1 MKYIITAFFIVA
13 TAMVLQA
20 QTDIESERMVDQMLG
35 RTNAVTTEEPV
46 IENISDMDFS
56 IESMTLLRESD
67 DEQGTLADESIT
79 QPGIDIGTGDYARV
93 EILKEE
99 EASTETEIAAPDI
112 TEDVIE
118 ETIEEEVKRP
128 VTIPVQG
135 TGTVTGIV
143 TETVTEPIAE
153 QETITEKDIETTAG
167 GTTGVIEETETYIE
181 TFLEEETAAAGTGA
195 TVDITTEV
203 VTEEKR
209 GQALRPGAL
218 VGKVTSHKGTPLA
231 GVKVVLF
238 SDESYHSM
246 KTTPGGNFGFSIIST
261 NNYTLTA
268 SFGNE
273 FFYTNL
279 YLIPARGAYA
289 AVQFVMPITVYGKL
303 FIDEKPAQYGML
315 LRFINN
321 RGAQAGGIVLSNGLF
336 TVKRMT
342 PGRYVMVCERRKR
355 FIDNRIN
362 EQRFYYTPMTVTTD
376 TMRIELTR
384 DRRKLRGQINIDG
397 LPRRYVDA
405 IVIMKDARTDG
416 LLIHREVP
424 TYYEDGVFEFN
435 HVQPGRYRLQAVQR
449 QREWVSREVLINVPA
464 RATVRRVTLDVIT
477 DPDAHRKYID
487 DLKKQFLD

>member
-1 MKYIITAFFIVA
+1 MKYMRTFFFILAAV
-13 TAMVLQA
+13 TAVYSETA
-20 QTDIESERMVDQMLG
+20 AESEMMVDRLLG
-35 RTNAVTTEEPV
+35 RTNTVSSEESAVET
-46 IENISDMDFS
+46 ISEMDFT
-56 IESMTLLRESD
+56 IESMTLLRDEGEEEYGKVPESGMS
-67 DEQGTLADESIT
+67 QPIT
-79 QPGIDIGTGDYARV
+79 DIGTGDYARV
-93 EILKEE
+93 EILDIQEGKDDVDGVESKTNDTVKTEE
-99 EASTETEIAAPDI
+99 T
-112 TEDVIE
+112 VIE
-118 ETIEEEVKRP
+118 KSEEKAIKRP
-128 VTIPVQG
+128 VTIPLQG
-135 TGTVTGIV
+135 SRTATGQV
-143 TETVTEPIAE
+143 E
-153 QETITEKDIETTAG
+153 ETT
-167 GTTGVIEETETYIE
+167 VDSVVEIDVETERDV
-181 TFLEEETAAAGTGA
+181 TGA
-195 TVDITTEV
+195 TVTVETTVSMTGEFYTTTEPDV
-203 VTEEKR
+203 REEVR
-209 GQALRPGAL
+209 APRLLPGTL

-238 SDESYHSM
+238 SDDSYHSM
-246 KTTPGGNFGFSIIST
+246 KTTPGGNFGFNILMT
-261 NNYTLTA
+261 NEYTLTA

-279 YLIPARGAYA
+279 YLIPAQGAFA
-289 AVQFVMPITVYGKL
+289 AVQFIMPITVYGKL
-303 FIDEKPAQYGML
+303 FIDDEPAQHGML

-376 TMRIELTR
+376 TMRIEVTR

-405 IVIMKDARTDG
+405 IVIMKDDRTGG

-449 QREWVSREVLINVPA
+449 QREWVSREVLINIPA
-464 RATVRRVTLDVIT
+464 RASVRRVTLDVIT
-477 DPDAHRKYID
+477 DPDAHSKYID